1 MKTTTLFK
9 TQEFSEHSISHSL
22 LVLNEKN
29 DRNAI
34 LSIVQISAAL
44 GPAECELAVKYT
56 LQELQK
62 DAKKQH
68 INLDIV
74 EENPTKSGYS
84 SILLNIDGAAQ
95 IWLNTWLGT
104 IQWTFQSPLRPHH
117 KRKNWFVGITQ
128 FSTPPQLPTD
138 DSIQFQ
144 ACRASGAG
152 GQHVNTT
159 DSAIH
164 ATHIASGIS
173 VKVMSERSQH
183 ANKRLAK
190 ELIALKLQQLLENQ
204 QTHHKQAQHLQHAL
218 VERGNAVRSFKK

>member
-1 MKTTTLFK
+1 
-9 TQEFSEHSISHSL
+9 
-22 LVLNEKN
+22 
-29 DRNAI
+29 

-56 LQELQK
+56 LQEIQK
-62 DAKKQH
+62 QAKTQKIQ
-68 INLDIV
+68 LDII
-74 EENPTKSGYS
+74 ETNETPYGYS
-84 SILLNIDGAAQ
+84 SLLLNVADDAQ
-95 IWLNTWLGT
+95 TWLNTWLGT
-104 IQWTFQSPLRPHH
+104 IQWTFQSPIRPNH
-117 KRKNWFVGITQ
+117 KRKNWFVGVTQ
-128 FSTPPQLPTD
+128 FETPQQLPND
-138 DSIQFQ
+138 DTILFQ

-190 ELIALKLQQLLENQ
+190 ELIALKLQQQFENNQ
-204 QTHHKQAQHLQHAL
+204 SNHKQAQHLQHAL
-218 VERGNAVRSFKK
+218 IERGNAVRSFTIQKFHFCN